1 MVSRRTR
8 NRLLDQAGEA
18 STIRD
23 ALIAS
28 HEINDVVYLRLCS
41 YEPL

>member
-1 MVSRRTR
+1 
-8 NRLLDQAGEA
+8 LIKAGEV
-18 STIRD
+18 STIPD